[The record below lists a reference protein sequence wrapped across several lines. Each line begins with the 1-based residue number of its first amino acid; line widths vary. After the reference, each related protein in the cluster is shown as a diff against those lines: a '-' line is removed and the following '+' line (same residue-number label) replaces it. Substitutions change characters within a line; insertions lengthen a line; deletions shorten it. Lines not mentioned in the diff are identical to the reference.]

1 MSEKVISEEPETQG
15 FDRLPALWV
24 RLSAAAAVLA
34 AAGSVIGLLVPN
46 VIYGRETPVLFNAG
60 IAQDLVNLFI
70 VAPLMLILAIRAS
83 RGSLRSGLCLVG
95 FLAFTAYNYAIY
107 TFSVHFGPLFLLWV
121 AVLGLSVFAAAG
133 SLAGLLRPGSGAAS
147 VRQHVGLPAWFLI
160 ALGVMFAVLWL
171 SQIVPDLLAGR
182 PSTSAALWDVPTD
195 PVHVLDLALYIP
207 AICAS
212 GVLLLRHHRIGY
224 ASAPG
229 SLIFL
234 SLTCLPI
241 LVIPFVTHAR
251 GEIVNWTILVPIGLL
266 AAATLAVL
274 WRLLQTMRPRS
285 VAADNQPG

>member
-1 MSEKVISEEPETQG
+1 MSEKVLSEEPGTQSL
-15 FDRLPALWV
+15 DRLPALWV

-34 AAGSVIGLLVPN
+34 AAGSVIGLLVPD

-107 TFSVHFGPLFLLWV
+107 TFSIHFGPLFLPRV
-121 AVLGLSVFAAAG
+121 AVLGLTVFAAAG
-133 SLAGLLRPGSGAAS
+133 SLAWLLRPDVGAES
-147 VRQHVGLPAWFLI
+147 VRQQVRLPAWFLI

-171 SQIVPDLLAGR
+171 SQIIPDLLAGR
-182 PSTSAALWDVPTD
+182 ASTSAALWDVPTD
-195 PVHVLDLALYIP
+195 PVHVLDLALFIP

-212 GVLLLRHHRIGY
+212 GILLLRHHRIGY

-234 SLTCLPI
+234 GLTCLPI

-251 GEIVNWTILVPIGLL
+251 GETATWIILMPIGLI
-266 AAATLAVL
+266 AAATLTAL
-274 WRLLQTMRPRS
+274 WRLLHAMRPRR
-285 VAADNQPG
+285 